1 MHMPVLPYFL
11 GPLVLLETLIDML
24 HTPTI
29 LATACFALA
38 SDHILFI
45 VLQLA
50 FGLVVH
56 AAHLTQL
63 IELRHSLLTHHCL
76 CQLLSLF

>member
-11 GPLVLLETLIDML
+11 GPLVLLESLIHML
-24 HTPTI
+24 HASAV
-29 LATACFALA
+29 LAAAGFALA
-38 SDHILFI
+38 GHHVLLV

-63 IELRHSLLTHHCL
+63 IELRHSLLTHH
-76 CQLLSLF
+76 